1 MKKNIFKVMALL
13 SVPFILLGCG
23 KDDKSKENDDG
34 KVQVSV
40 SISPLKEFTEKIGG
54 DKVNV
59 QCLVPDNVEPHEF
72 ELKTRDFEE
81 LTDKQIFIYNGLG
94 MEEWLD
100 KVKQQLNSSTVK
112 FVDSSEGVDVK
123 TEDGKQDPH
132 IWLGLKEAQVQ
143 CTNIKDALV
152 EKDPENKE
160 YYEANYKEFIEELD
174 EVYKEFEPKLKG
186 LNSKSF
192 VTSHE
197 AFGYLCRDF
206 GLTQKYLNDMFGE
219 GEPTAKDYEDLT
231 KYCTENRVD
240 TIFSEG
246 TESSKEAETLANE
259 INGKIEPLYTL
270 ETKVEGSS
278 YVEVMRDNLQKIYDA
293 LK

>member
-1 MKKNIFKVMALL
+1 MKKNIFKLMALL

-23 KDDKSKENDDG
+23 KDDKSKENEDG

-100 KVKQQLNSSTVK
+100 KVKEQLNNSDIK
-112 FVDSSEGVDVK
+112 FVDSSEGVDVR

-132 IWLGLKEAQVQ
+132 IWLGLKEAKVQ

-160 YYEANYKEFIEELD
+160 YYEANYKEFTEELD
-174 EVYKEFEPKLKG
+174 EVYNEFEPKLKG
-186 LNSKSF
+186 LDSKSF

-219 GEPTAKDYEDLT
+219 GEPTAKDYEGLA

-278 YVEVMRDNLQKIYDA
+278 YAEVTRDNLQKIYDA